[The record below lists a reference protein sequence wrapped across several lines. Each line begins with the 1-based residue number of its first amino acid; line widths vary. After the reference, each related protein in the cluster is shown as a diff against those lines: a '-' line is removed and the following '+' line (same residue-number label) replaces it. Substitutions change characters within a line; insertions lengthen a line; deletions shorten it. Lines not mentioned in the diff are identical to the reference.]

1 MIKFIYQV
9 EANEEEACPIGFSFF
24 NTERNCTEWF
34 QEQQVWTNIDEFI
47 EDFTGE
53 QLEYGCISIGRIEHY
68 LDLIPK
74 DWNKV
79 KFKQV

>member
-9 EANEEEACPIGFSFF
+9 CEEAVIGFSFF
-24 NTERNCTEWF
+24 NTEKDCTETF
-34 QEQQVWTNIDEFI
+34 QQQQVWGNIDEFI
-47 EDFTGE
+47 EDFTDE

-74 DWNKV
+74 DWDKV